1 MPWVVTPAEA
11 EAYFEGSWTG
21 EGEIVGRGL
30 LRWLMP
36 REPFRLDVKM
46 ERLADSIWVFRDH
59 LVFARGGEIRR
70 TQFMERVG
78 DGRYRATADDMPLG
92 ADVVVGDHRYRCEP
106 YRSWVRVRGRMVR
119 VRAREEGSFLEDG
132 SIDGV
137 ILVSWHGI
145 PLARTPLRLRR
156 A

>member
-1 MPWVVTPAEA
+1 MTPAEV
-11 EAYFEGSWTG
+11 ESYFEGSWTG
-21 EGEIVGRGL
+21 EGEIVGRGI

-46 ERLADSIWVFRDH
+46 VRLADSIWVFRDH
-59 LVFARGGEIRR
+59 LVFERGGEIRR

-92 ADVVVGDHRYRCEP
+92 ADVEVTDRRYRYLP
-106 YRSWVRVRGRMVR
+106 YRSWMRFRGRMMR
-119 VRAREEGSFLEDG
+119 VRAREEGWLREDG

-145 PLARTPLRLRR
+145 PLSRTPLRLRR